1 MISDFKSNNQN
12 YVDLKTMIDEAK
24 KHENTNLGMEVV
36 QIAQEIRFKREL
48 NYNKKDFMADHKSTV
63 RNWQNTVNR
72 ETRHRRAKSE
82 QMKMQ
87 VIKKK
92 NMLEI

>member
-48 NYNKKDFMADHKSTV
+48 NYNKKDFMADHKTTV
-63 RNWQNTVNR
+63 KNWQKTVNK
-72 ETRHRRAKSE
+72 ETRYRRAKSE
-82 QMKMQ
+82 QMK
-87 VIKKK
+87 V
-92 NMLEI
+92 